1 MDLQQD
7 LERNQ
12 YIMCRPRAP
21 PTNAAV
27 FTEMNDHVRG
37 AFGDPASVYM
47 ERVDRFGSVA
57 EANMQDQIR

>member
-7 LERNQ
+7 LERNE
-12 YIMCRPRAP
+12 YMMCRPRAP

-37 AFGDPASVYM
+37 VFGDHASVYM
-47 ERVDRFGSVA
+47 DSLDRFGSVA
-57 EANMQDQIR
+57 EASRQDQIR